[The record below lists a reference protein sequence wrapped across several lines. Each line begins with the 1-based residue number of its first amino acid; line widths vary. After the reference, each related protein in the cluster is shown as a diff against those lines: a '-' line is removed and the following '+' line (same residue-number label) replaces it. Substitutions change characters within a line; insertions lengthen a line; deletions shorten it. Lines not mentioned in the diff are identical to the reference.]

1 MRFFLLAGL
10 LIAINIAG
18 SSQDFKQDKLYAL
31 SEVRSSDNLEID
43 QYSYND
49 EMQLRAAY
57 SLTIT
62 GENLRDTLSYDE
74 FNNIVKLDYYQL
86 INNTWLH
93 VSYIDYTYDENGNR
107 LTRTNYNSF
116 GTPIFTLGGVYH
128 YFYNED
134 NQQTHWEMYFGGNDL
149 MQIGFLTYNEAGQIV
164 QELGQDSFNSGT
176 MEDSWKIDYQYNSD
190 GTLMSSAQSFW
201 NGSSWTVS
209 STELFYYDD
218 NKNCTTWEHKSGNTV
233 TDRKEYEYNMAY
245 TIDQLVTPVAPEFE
259 TKNLVAMNNMV
270 TLQHWYAQNDAG
282 NLVYV
287 CDYIYNYDTLT
298 STGITNHLFDA
309 GNMRLYPNPASDLI
323 TIDANNTIISNVDVI
338 DNTGK
343 VVMRKPHL
351 NKEKMDLDLT
361 ALRSGIYYV
370 RLATSKGVFTERLI
384 VQ

>member
-1 MRFFLLAGL
+1 MKHFLLVGL
-10 LIAINIAG
+10 LVVFAVTG
-18 SSQDFKQDKLYAL
+18 FSQNVKGDKLFKL
-31 SEVRSSDNLEID
+31 SEVYSSDFLE
-43 QYSYND
+43 YEKYAYNED
-49 EMQLRAAY
+49 LLLHATDM
-57 SLTIT
+57 LT
-62 GENLRDTLSYDE
+62 ENGDKLIDTLSYDE
-74 FNNIVKLDYYQL
+74 FNNIVKLDIYQHL
-86 INNTWLH
+86 NGTWTY
-93 VSYIDYTYDENGNR
+93 VSFIDYTYDENGNR
-107 LTRTNYNSF
+107 LTRSNYNSF
-116 GTPIFTLGGVYH
+116 GTPNFTLGGVYH

-134 NQQTHWEMYFGGNDL
+134 NQQTHWELYMGGTDL
-149 MQIGFLTYNEAGQIV
+149 MQLCTLTYNDDGQVV
-164 QELGQDSFNSGT
+164 QEIGQDAFMGT

-218 NKNCTTWEHKSGNTV
+218 SKNCTTWEHKSGNTV

-270 TLQHWYAQNDAG
+270 TLQHWYAQDDAG

-298 STGITNHLFDA
+298 ATGITNHPFDA
-309 GNMRLYPNPASDLI
+309 GNLRMYPNPTSDLI
-323 TIDANNTIISNVDVI
+323 TIAASNTIISNVDVI

-343 VVMRKPHL
+343 VVIRKSHL
-351 NKEKMDLDLT
+351 NKEKVNLDLT
-361 ALRSGIYYV
+361 TLKSGIYYV
-370 RLATSKGVFTERLI
+370 RLATSKGMFTERLI